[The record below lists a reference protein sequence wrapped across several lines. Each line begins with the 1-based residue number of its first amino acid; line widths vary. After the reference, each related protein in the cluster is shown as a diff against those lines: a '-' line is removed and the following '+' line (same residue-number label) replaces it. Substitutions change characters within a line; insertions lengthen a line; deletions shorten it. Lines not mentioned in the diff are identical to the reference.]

1 MWANCFAQTVQ
12 LNQSVQNID
21 SYEKSLIKQ
30 FNLIK
35 SDLFKL
41 FDWFNQ
47 SDSSEQTD
55 LSEQFYFISQF

>member
-55 LSEQFYFISQF
+55 SFE

>member
-41 FDWFNQ
+41 FDLIK